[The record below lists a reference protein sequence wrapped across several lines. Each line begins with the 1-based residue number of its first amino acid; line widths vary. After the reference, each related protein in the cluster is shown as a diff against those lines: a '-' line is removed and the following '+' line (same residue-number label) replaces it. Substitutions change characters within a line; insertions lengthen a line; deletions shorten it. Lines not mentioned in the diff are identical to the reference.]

1 MALPVLDKVYSFV
14 TNVDL
19 KEKPLSPTTT
29 QLGQYSY
36 GNILL
41 AIKNQLVAWG
51 WTVEGSS
58 DGATAALDTVDRWTD
73 YTKVVGWKAP
83 GTPTSWIVLKRAN
96 AAGAGK
102 HLYLLIHCKSG
113 TVDKCAELVIVAS
126 YNVFAGGSTTA
137 CPTSTTSFNI
147 LTGVADEYS
156 SISNDDPCF
165 VINPAFYIPTLP
177 LSTLRGIDVVFHS
190 MRSNDGEV
198 ERIIICCN
206 NVVAAFIS
214 FEKVKS
220 PVTGWTH
227 PFLITWVGTNTVSGD
242 SAGATS
248 YALLNDGGNHASA
261 IPRLGRGVAYHDGVW
276 MTCYHSAEAHVSA
289 MLGERIT
296 YYNEISGEYTM
307 CPVGVVSN
315 FPGLKGHHGFLYDIW
330 WGSVET
336 LTGDTF
342 PGDETQ
348 QFCQFGNLIFPW
360 DGSTPVTV

>member
-19 KEKPLSPTTT
+19 KEKPLSPTTS

-41 AIKNQLVAWG
+41 TIKNQLVAWG
-51 WTVEGSS
+51 WTVEGSC
-58 DGATAALDTVDRWTD
+58 DGATAAFDTVDRWTN
-73 YTKVVGWKAP
+73 YTKVVGWKTGAA
-83 GTPTSWIVLKRAN
+83 SWIVLKRTN

-113 TVDKCAELVIVAS
+113 IGNADQCHEAVIVAS

-147 LTGVADEYS
+147 LTGVADDYTP
-156 SISNDDPCF
+156 DGVDYPDY
-165 VINPAFYIPTLP
+165 VTAPLFYTPTLP
-177 LSTLRGIDVVFHS
+177 QASFRGIDVVFHS

-206 NVVAAFIS
+206 NIVAAFIS

-227 PFLITWVGTNTVSGD
+227 PFLITWVGTNYAVGAA
-242 SAGATS
+242 AGAAS
-248 YALLNDGGNHASA
+248 YALLNDGGEHAAGSG
-261 IPRLGRGVAYHDGVW
+261 LGHGVAYHDGVW